1 MLTDRQLR
9 AWNELDIGPAWVS
22 RGGKPAADAAPADR
36 QPAEDASDGLP
47 AATAATQAHE
57 VVAARGGDRSGDR
70 GDERDDERAASGP
83 DEPGEEPLDD
93 LAIDAAL
100 ASVAQAAGRLPPA
113 RETRGQASR
122 VAPAGDS
129 WQRVREEVSGCR
141 RCPLCESRRQ
151 TVFGSGSERAR
162 WMLIGEAPGAEE
174 DAKGEP
180 FVGQA
185 GRLLDQMLAA
195 IDLSRPDDVFIT
207 NVLKCR
213 PPGNRNPEPL
223 EAETCSGYLHRQIE
237 LLQPDL
243 ILLLGRFAAQGVLK
257 TDASVAALR
266 RQVHTYRYPG
276 GEIPVVCTYH
286 PAYLLRSLGDK
297 RKCWEDLC
305 LATDVAARQQARRQD
320 AGT

>member
-1 MLTDRQLR
+1 M
-9 AWNELDIGPAWVS
+9 
-22 RGGKPAADAAPADR
+22 
-36 QPAEDASDGLP
+36 
-47 AATAATQAHE
+47 
-57 VVAARGGDRSGDR
+57 
-70 GDERDDERAASGP
+70 
-83 DEPGEEPLDD
+83 
-93 LAIDAAL
+93 
-100 ASVAQAAGRLPPA
+100 RLP
-113 RETRGQASR
+113 G
-122 VAPAGDS
+122 
-129 WQRVREEVSGCR
+129 
-141 RCPLCESRRQ
+141 
-151 TVFGSGSERAR
+151 
-162 WMLIGEAPGAEE
+162 
-174 DAKGEP
+174 
-180 FVGQA
+180 